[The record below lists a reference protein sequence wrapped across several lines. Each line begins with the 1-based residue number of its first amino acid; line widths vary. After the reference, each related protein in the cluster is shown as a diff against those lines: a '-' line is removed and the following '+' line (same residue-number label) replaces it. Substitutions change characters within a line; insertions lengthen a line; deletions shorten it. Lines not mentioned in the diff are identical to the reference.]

1 MDSWAQSAYNEK
13 GEVKYLTSVFISDKV
28 TVAFLAPEIVMSLPG
43 KGRLHVEKSECLVFT
58 GTISQFME
66 GGLR

>member
-1 MDSWAQSAYNEK
+1 M
-13 GEVKYLTSVFISDKV
+13 KYLTSVFISDKV